1 MKNHLIKILVYNK
14 GEIMKKNSSSII
26 TIVLVFVIIII
37 SMVVINI
44 QNNNNYLRESYVSC
58 RNYWLQ
64 GGRSSFVQGAEINHP
79 HPRDCSEYLEDL
91 ILPEWFN

>member
-1 MKNHLIKILVYNK
+1 MSK
-14 GEIMKKNSSSII
+14 SII
-26 TIVLVFVIIII
+26 NLIIIFCIFAVFII

-44 QNNNNYLRESYVSC
+44 QNNNSDVIGKYVSC

-79 HPRDCSEYLEDL
+79 YTRNCSEYLDDL